1 MGKKKDKQPRKRRT
15 NAEIAADKDKAAS
28 GSGKLTHLF
37 RPATMSANSTPA
49 ASSKDATAPV
59 PPPHPEGGAPVGS
72 DTHSA
77 APKVSSVLGV
87 VSRVMS

>member
-1 MGKKKDKQPRKRRT
+1 MG
-15 NAEIAADKDKAAS
+15 AEIAADKDKAAS
-28 GSGKLTHLF
+28 GSGKLTSLF
-37 RPATMSANSTPA
+37 RPATMSANSTLA

-59 PPPHPEGGAPVGS
+59 PPPHPEAGAAPDGS
-72 DTHSA
+72 DPHSA